1 MPKNTC
7 FNPRDGRGLSA
18 IYLIKLQYVFWG
30 KSIVFLIVN
39 PPKHVFIFKNSPKNQ
54 VIIPTGPLFSEKIPK
69 NKETEQKNV
78 ESRIFVQNSPKA
90 SPNPFNPTKL

>member
-18 IYLIKLQYVFWG
+18 IYLIKSQYVFWG

-54 VIIPTGPLFSEKIPK
+54 VITPTGPLFSEKKSKKQGKRAKKCRKSYFCAKFPQSIP
-69 NKETEQKNV
+69 Q
-78 ESRIFVQNSPKA
+78 S
-90 SPNPFNPTKL
+90 L